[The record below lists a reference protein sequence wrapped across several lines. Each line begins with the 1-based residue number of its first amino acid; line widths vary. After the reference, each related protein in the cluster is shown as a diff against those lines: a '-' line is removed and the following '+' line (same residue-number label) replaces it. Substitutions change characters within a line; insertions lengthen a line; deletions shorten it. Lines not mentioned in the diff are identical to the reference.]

1 MSENPSKARYVFSD
15 EPEIIR
21 QNQQDDYFQG
31 YLKSKVVDALEIFTP
46 WLINYRLIS
55 RNEDIIKMI
64 TGLLYYSLT
73 TLRSTQTLGE
83 EYSKLAQY
91 NPNYKGVTWQNYPNI
106 TKTRKVMFVL
116 FASVFPVI
124 SERVI
129 KKIYN
134 SLKQRFA
141 VELRGHAFLKIVVK
155 NLPDYDSFV
164 QSLFKLHLAIF
175 FIEGAY
181 LQISKR
187 ITSIKYVYTR
197 KPQDHGLSFHN
208 VGRLMILQIAI
219 EFIKFFYKCYKSYA
233 KKKGREAAQKGG
245 RSERKETRQSTWINT
260 DESKTCPLCFDPR
273 KNSAC
278 TPCGHLFCWDCIMKN
293 CLIKE
298 ECPQCRKTCKPN
310 KIIQI
315 RNM

>member
-1 MSENPSKARYVFSD
+1 MSENSSKARYVFSE

-21 QNQQDDYFQG
+21 QNQQDDYYQG
-31 YLKSKVVDALEIFTP
+31 YLKSKIIDALEIFTP

-55 RNEDIIKMI
+55 RNEDIIKMLS
-64 TGLLYYSLT
+64 GLIYYSLT

-83 EYSKLAQY
+83 EYSMLAQH
-91 NPNYKGVTWQNYPNI
+91 NPNHKDVTWQNYPNL

-116 FASVFPVI
+116 LASVFPVI

-129 KKIYN
+129 RTIYN
-134 SLKQRFA
+134 RLKQKFA
-141 VELRGHAFLKIVVK
+141 GELRDHPLLKIVIK

-175 FIEGAY
+175 FIEGVY
-181 LQISKR
+181 LQIAKR
-187 ITSIKYVYTR
+187 VTSINYIYTR
-197 KPQDHGLSFHN
+197 KPQDHGLNFRN
-208 VGRLMILQIAI
+208 VGRLMLIQIAI
-219 EFIKFFYKCYKSYA
+219 EIIKFFYKCYKAYV
-233 KKKGREAAQKGG
+233 KKKGKEVASKEEKAI
-245 RSERKETRQSTWINT
+245 RKISKDTTISH
-260 DESKTCPLCFDPR
+260 DESKICPLCFDFR

-278 TPCGHLFCWDCIMKN
+278 TPCGHLFCWECIMKN